1 MPELPFSL
9 HYTVHGEGPA
19 WVFLHGFL
27 ESSTMWDYLPLE
39 DLPIQQIHI
48 DLPGHGWS
56 FELLDAPSIHLM
68 ALEVQRVLD
77 HLEISSFSVIGHSM
91 GAYVGLELTEREGFE
106 RLVLLNSNCWSDSD
120 QKKQDRL
127 RVANF
132 VHQAKAHFIR
142 EAIPNL
148 FSNPKEHVQV
158 IEALIKDANDMTPE
172 AIAFAAL
179 AMRERTD
186 FTEFVNAHPEKFTFI
201 HGVHDRLVSVEE
213 LQQKVPNGK
222 IHFLDCGHMV
232 HIEAGE
238 EVLEILIHL
247 MKND

>member
-9 HYTVHGEGPA
+9 HYDVHGEGPA

-27 ESSTMWDYLPLE
+27 ESSTMWDYLPL
-39 DLPIQQIHI
+39 DNLPIQQIRI

-56 FELLDAPSIHLM
+56 FELLNTPSIQLM

-77 HLEISSFSVIGHSM
+77 HLAISKFSVVGHSM
-91 GAYVGLELTEREGFE
+91 GAYVGLELSKMRGFE
-106 RLVLLNSNCWSDSD
+106 QLILLNSNCWADSE

-132 VHQAKAHFIR
+132 VHKAKSHFIR

-148 FSNPKEHVQV
+148 FSNPQEQGQV
-158 IEALIKDANDMTPE
+158 IETLIKDANCMSPE
-172 AIAFAAL
+172 AIAFAVL

-186 FTEFVNAHPEKFTFI
+186 FTAYVNAHPEKFTFI
-201 HGVHDRLVSVEE
+201 HGIHDRLVSVEE
-213 LQQKVPNGK
+213 LQQKVPNAN
-222 IHFLDCGHMV
+222 IHLLDSGHMS
-232 HIEAGE
+232 HIEASE
-238 EVLEILIHL
+238 EVLRILARSI
-247 MKND
+247 

>member
-9 HYTVHGEGPA
+9 HYTVQGEGPA

-27 ESSTMWDYLPLE
+27 ESSTMWDYLPL
-39 DLPIQQIHI
+39 DNLPIQQIRI

-56 FELLDAPSIHLM
+56 FELLNTPSIELM
-68 ALEVQRVLD
+68 ALEVQRVLE
-77 HLEISSFSVIGHSM
+77 HLAISKFSVVGHSM
-91 GAYVGLELTEREGFE
+91 GAYVGLELSKMRGFE
-106 RLVLLNSNCWSDSD
+106 HLILLNSNCWSDSE

-132 VHQAKAHFIR
+132 VHQAKSHFIR

-148 FSNPKEHVQV
+148 FSNPQEQGQV
-158 IEALIKDANDMTPE
+158 IEALIKEANCMTPE

-201 HGVHDRLVSVEE
+201 HGKLDRLVSVEE
-213 LQQKVPNGK
+213 LQAK
-222 IHFLDCGHMV
+222 ITDPSIHLLDCGHMAHV
-232 HIEAGE
+232 EARE
-238 EVLEILIHL
+238 EVLVILASSIL
-247 MKND
+247 ND

>member
-1 MPELPFSL
+1 MPKLPFSL
-9 HYTVHGEGPA
+9 HYTVQGEGPA

-27 ESSTMWDYLPLE
+27 ESSTMWDYLPL
-39 DLPIQQIHI
+39 DNLPIQQIRI

-56 FELLDAPSIHLM
+56 FELLNTPSIELM

-77 HLEISSFSVIGHSM
+77 HLAISNFSVVGHSM
-91 GAYVGLELTEREGFE
+91 GAYVGLELSKMRGFE
-106 RLVLLNSNCWSDSD
+106 HLVLLNSNCWSDSE

-132 VHQAKAHFIR
+132 VHQAKSHFIR

-148 FSNPKEHVQV
+148 FSNPQEQDQV
-158 IEALIKDANDMTPE
+158 IEALIKEANCMSPE

-201 HGVHDRLVSVEE
+201 HGKLDRLVSVEE
-213 LQQKVPNGK
+213 LQQKVPNAH
-222 IHFLDCGHMV
+222 IHLLDSGHMSHV
-232 HIEAGE
+232 EATPGVMQ
-238 EVLEILIHL
+238 VLEKLIF
-247 MKND
+247 N

>member
-9 HYTVHGEGPA
+9 HYTVQGEGPA

-27 ESSTMWDYLPLE
+27 ESSTMWDDLPL
-39 DLPIQQIHI
+39 DNLPIQQIRI

-56 FELLDAPSIHLM
+56 FELLNTPSIQLM
-68 ALEVQRVLD
+68 ALEVQRVLE
-77 HLEISSFSVIGHSM
+77 HLAISKFSVVGHSM
-91 GAYVGLELTEREGFE
+91 GAYVGLELSKMRGFE
-106 RLVLLNSNCWSDSD
+106 HLILLNSNCWSDSE

-132 VHQAKAHFIR
+132 VHQAKSHFIR

-148 FSNPKEHVQV
+148 FSNPQEQLQV
-158 IEALIKDANDMTPE
+158 IEALIKEANCMSPE

-201 HGVHDRLVSVEE
+201 HGKLDRLVSVEE
-213 LQQKVPNGK
+213 LQAK
-222 IHFLDCGHMV
+222 ITGPSIHLLDCGHMAYV
-232 HIEAGE
+232 EARE
-238 EVLEILIHL
+238 EVLVILASSIL
-247 MKND
+247 ND

>member
-9 HYTVHGEGPA
+9 HYDVHGEGPA

-27 ESSTMWDYLPLE
+27 ESSTMWDYLPL
-39 DLPIQQIHI
+39 DNLPIQQIRI

-56 FELLDAPSIHLM
+56 FELLNTPSIQVM

-77 HLEISSFSVIGHSM
+77 HLAISKFSVVGHSM
-91 GAYVGLELTEREGFE
+91 GAYVGLELSKMRGFE
-106 RLVLLNSNCWSDSD
+106 QLILLNSNCWADSE

-132 VHQAKAHFIR
+132 VHQAKSHFIR

-148 FSNPKEHVQV
+148 FSNPLEHDQV
-158 IEALIKDANDMTPE
+158 IEALIKEAICMFPE

-179 AMRERTD
+179 AMRDRTD

-201 HGVHDRLVSVEE
+201 HGKLDRLVSVEE
-213 LQQKVPNGK
+213 LQAK
-222 IHFLDCGHMV
+222 ITGPSIHLLDCGHMAHV
-232 HIEAGE
+232 EASE
-238 EVLEILIHL
+238 EVLGILARSI
-247 MKND
+247 KND

>member
-9 HYTVHGEGPA
+9 HYTVRGEGPA

-27 ESSTMWDYLPLE
+27 ESSTMWDYLNL
-39 DLPIQQIHI
+39 DNLPIQQICI

-56 FELLDAPSIHLM
+56 FELLKTPSIELM

-77 HLEISSFSVIGHSM
+77 HLAISSFSVVGHSM
-91 GAYVGLELTEREGFE
+91 GAYVGLELSKMKGFE
-106 RLVLLNSNCWSDSD
+106 HLVLLNSNCWSDSE

-132 VHQAKAHFIR
+132 VHQAKSHFIR

-148 FSNPKEHVQV
+148 FSNPQEQDQV
-158 IEALIKDANDMTPE
+158 IEALIKDANCMTPE

-186 FTEFVNAHPEKFTFI
+186 FADFVNAHPENFTFI
-201 HGVHDRLVSVEE
+201 HGKLDRLVSVEE
-213 LQQKVPNGK
+213 LQQKVPNGN
-222 IHFLDCGHMV
+222 IHFLNCGHMA

-238 EVLEILIHL
+238 EVLGILSL
-247 MKND
+247 CCC

>member
-9 HYTVHGEGPA
+9 HYSVQGEGPA

-27 ESSTMWDYLPLE
+27 ESSTMWDYLPLD

-56 FELLDAPSIHLM
+56 FELLKTPSIELM

-77 HLEISSFSVIGHSM
+77 HLAISSFSIVGHSP
-91 GAYVGLELTEREGFE
+91 GAYVGLALSKMKGFE
-106 RLVLLNSNCWSDSD
+106 HLVLLNSNCWSDSE

-132 VHQAKAHFIR
+132 VHQAKSHFIR

-148 FSNPKEHVQV
+148 FSNPQEQDQV
-158 IEALIKDANDMTPE
+158 IEALIKDANCMTPE

-186 FTEFVNAHPEKFTFI
+186 FTEFVNTHPENFTFI
-201 HGVHDRLVSVEE
+201 HGKLDRLVSVEE
-213 LQQKVPNGK
+213 LQQKVPNGN
-222 IHFLDCGHMV
+222 IHFLNCGHMA

-238 EVLEILIHL
+238 EVLGILSRL
-247 MKND
+247 VENE

>member
-9 HYTVHGEGPA
+9 HYTVRGEGPA

-27 ESSTMWDYLPLE
+27 ESSTMWDYLPLD

-56 FELLDAPSIHLM
+56 FELLKTPSIELM
-68 ALEVQRVLD
+68 ALEVQCVLD
-77 HLEISSFSVIGHSM
+77 HLAISSFSIVGHSM
-91 GAYVGLELTEREGFE
+91 GAYVGLELSKMKGFGH
-106 RLVLLNSNCWSDSD
+106 LVLLNSNCWSDSE
-120 QKKQDRL
+120 QKKHDRL

-132 VHQAKAHFIR
+132 VHQAKSHFIR

-148 FSNPKEHVQV
+148 FSNPQEQDQI
-158 IEALIKDANDMTPE
+158 IEALIKDANCMTPE

-186 FTEFVNAHPEKFTFI
+186 FTEFVNTHPENFTFI
-201 HGVHDRLVSVEE
+201 HGKLDRLVSVEE
-213 LQQKVPNGK
+213 LQQKVPNGN
-222 IHFLDCGHMV
+222 IHFLNCGHMA

-238 EVLEILIHL
+238 EVLGILSRL
-247 MKND
+247 VENE

>member
-1 MPELPFSL
+1 MPKLPFSL
-9 HYTVHGEGPA
+9 HYTVQGEGPA

-27 ESSTMWDYLPLE
+27 ESSTMWDYLPL
-39 DLPIQQIHI
+39 DNLPIQQIRI

-56 FELLDAPSIHLM
+56 FELLNTPSIELM

-77 HLEISSFSVIGHSM
+77 HLAISSFSVVGHSM
-91 GAYVGLELTEREGFE
+91 GAYVGLELSQSKGFE
-106 RLVLLNSNCWSDSD
+106 HLILLNSNCWSDSE

-132 VHQAKAHFIR
+132 VHQAKSHFIR

-148 FSNPKEHVQV
+148 FSNPQEQGQV
-158 IEALIKDANDMTPE
+158 IEALIKEANCMTPE

-201 HGVHDRLVSVEE
+201 HGKLDRLVSVEE
-213 LQQKVPNGK
+213 LQAK
-222 IHFLDCGHMV
+222 ITGPSIHLLDCGHMAHV
-232 HIEAGE
+232 EARE
-238 EVLEILIHL
+238 EVLRILTRSI
-247 MKND
+247 KND